1 MKKLVLMLAA
11 AVAAT
16 GLVRAQEAAPDV
28 EVTGADEL
36 VQRKGGLAST
46 WVRPDADISRY
57 GKLYLWEPEFSFR
70 EGGETTAGTT
80 AKLVRGDSGPYAIR
94 PEDQERFK
102 QLVSEQFVAELA
114 RGKLFEVVNEV
125 GPGTLIVR
133 AGFLDITS
141 DVPPNVERYGNVH
154 LASVGEATIV
164 FELID
169 ASTGVIQAR
178 AAERQEISR
187 SSGSAEST
195 PRRPT
200 RPRCGATSSAGPAS
214 RRRTSARRSRRRRRR
229 RRSRRS
235 HKFAAR
241 APGAPATFG
250 KKKAAPGG
258 AARLSLLAGD

>member
-178 AAERQEISR
+178 AAERQEIQPEFR
-187 SSGSAEST
+187 KRGVNA
-195 PRRPT
+195 
-200 RPRCGATSSAGPAS
+200 
-214 RRRTSARRSRRRRRR
+214 
-229 RRSRRS
+229 
-235 HKFAAR
+235 
-241 APGAPATFG
+241 APANSATVWSDVERWAREQAQDLR
-250 KKKAAPGG
+250 KALEKAKTKAEKQAEP
-258 AARLSLLAGD
+258 